1 MLPIAN
7 KLPTAC
13 IVPTILDYI
22 YYSVGTNKYV
32 QNLVLLPD
40 ANELPDENTLGTGIQ
55 RLTLAEQDC
64 RFRMSNDHPSAR
76 VQKPT
81 SHNQKSECFCQSRV
95 VSIAFQR

>member
-13 IVPTILDYI
+13 IVLTALDYI
-22 YYSVGTNKYV
+22 YTTLRTNKYV

-64 RFRMSNDHPSAR
+64 RFRMNNERCTMIIRQQNYKS
-76 VQKPT
+76 QKYIC
-81 SHNQKSECFCQSRV
+81 SEVSMMLSEQSG
-95 VSIAFQR
+95 

>member
-1 MLPIAN
+1 MFPVAN

-40 ANELPDENTLGTGIQ
+40 ANELPDANTLGTGIQ

-64 RFRMSNDHPSAR
+64 RFRMNNERCTMIIRQQDYKS
-76 VQKPT
+76 QKYIC
-81 SHNQKSECFCQSRV
+81 SEVNMMLSEQSG
-95 VSIAFQR
+95 

>member
-1 MLPIAN
+1 MFPIAN
-7 KLPTAC
+7 KLATAC

-64 RFRMSNDHPSAR
+64 RFRMNDDHPSAR
-76 VQKPT
+76 VQESTNESNGCTRGGVNCASK
-81 SHNQKSECFCQSRV
+81 
-95 VSIAFQR
+95 

>member
-13 IVPTILDYI
+13 IVPTKLDYI
-22 YYSVGTNKYV
+22 LLCWTNKYV

-40 ANELPDENTLGTGIQ
+40 ANELPDANTLGTGIQ

-64 RFRMSNDHPSAR
+64 RFRMNNERCTMIIRQQDYKS
-76 VQKPT
+76 QKYIC
-81 SHNQKSECFCQSRV
+81 SEVSMMLSEQSG
-95 VSIAFQR
+95 

>member
-22 YYSVGTNKYV
+22 LLCWTNKYV

-40 ANELPDENTLGTGIQ
+40 ANELPDANTLGTGIQ

-64 RFRMSNDHPSAR
+64 RFRMNNERCTMIIRQQDYKS
-76 VQKPT
+76 QKYIC
-81 SHNQKSECFCQSRV
+81 SEVSMMLSEQSG
-95 VSIAFQR
+95 